1 MTDTKDKDEYVT
13 PRTVF
18 MGLLFMFFVWIS
30 VMVVL
35 PAITGKPGVVQ
46 NMQSDLE
53 NSDTPQPIE

>member
-1 MTDTKDKDEYVT
+1 MTNDQNTPDHLT

-35 PAITGKPGVVQ
+35 PALTGKPGVVQ
-46 NMQSDLE
+46 KMQSDLE
-53 NSDTPQPIE
+53 NSATPQPEK